1 MRSLMLQ
8 NYFPLVSDKL
18 YYTETV
24 EFKNQMMYLRKFKV
38 GQLKLQ
44 CVI

>member
-1 MRSLMLQ
+1 MLQ
-8 NYFPLVSDKL
+8 NYFPMVSNKL

-24 EFKNQMMYLRKFKV
+24 EFKNQMMYLRKLKV

>member
-1 MRSLMLQ
+1 MLQ
-8 NYFPLVSDKL
+8 NYFHLVSNKL
-18 YYTETV
+18 YYTNTV
-24 EFKNQMMYLRKFKV
+24 EFKNEMTYLRKFKI